1 MTINELRKERGKV
14 RAKISYWT
22 RTGKDVTELRKLEKT
37 IVAKINDYK
46 DSTHTKKESKNQPVK
61 VVKKGAKAPKKSV
74 DETEKIQV
82 IQKVKPN
89 VTNKQKVVD
98 SNIFHNEP
106 IEGDWKKPELKKFQ
120 KEVSEILDQNDWR
133 PGYEFRSSENMYIHD
148 IEVKALVNNVAVR
161 YLFVYKTKAR
171 KVVNPGIRYF
181 TPGQA
186 KDVQTWIDNMET
198 WVMLNSGDLDDKQIV
213 FGERFN
219 KVQFE
224 AKHME
229 DLGWVIKK

>member
-1 MTINELRKERGKV
+1 MTINELRKLRNNISVKIYNRKKKNKDTTDLETQLIKV
-14 RAKISYWT
+14 REKIKNY
-22 RTGKDVTELRKLEKT
+22 
-37 IVAKINDYK
+37 KIP
-46 DSTHTKKESKNQPVK
+46 TPVK
-61 VVKKGAKAPKKSV
+61 HSAKNTSKPV
-74 DETEKIQV
+74 EKNHIQV
-82 IQKVKPN
+82 HQTIKPN
-89 VTNKQKVVD
+89 VINKQNVVD

-106 IEGDWKKPELKKFQ
+106 IKGDWKKPELKKFQ

-133 PGYEFRSSENMYIHD
+133 PGYEFRSSENMYIHH
-148 IEVKALVNNVAVR
+148 IEVKVLVNNVAIR
-161 YLFVYKTKAR
+161 YLFIYKTKAR

-224 AKHME
+224 AKHMK